1 MSCSISSR
9 RFFFAGVSKIAPH
22 GLRLPA
28 ELSVRLAEVFQGHTF
43 MVAVAGAGFCWYIL

>member
-9 RFFFAGVSKIAPH
+9 RFLFAGVSKIAPH

-28 ELSVRLAEVFQGHTF
+28 ELRVGLAEVFQGHTF
-43 MVAVAGAGFCWYIL
+43 MVAVAEAGNFWYIL